1 MLKLT
6 EIVKDYRAGDNIV
19 RALDGISVEFRKSE
33 FVSVLGASGCGKTT
47 LLNIIG
53 GLDRYTSGQ
62 LNIEGQ
68 NTDTFKSVDWDLYR
82 NQRIGFIFQSYNLIP
97 QISILANV
105 ELALTL
111 SGVPAKERKARA
123 AKALEEVGLGAQLK
137 KKPNQL
143 SGGQMQRVSIARA
156 LINNPDIILADEP
169 TGALDSTTSVNV
181 MELLKEIAKD
191 KLVIM
196 VTHNPELAEKYST
209 RIIRMSDGKITGDSM
224 PYDSSAEDE
233 ARVQAEKDSVITVAE
248 GEDAAKTAESEPQKD
263 AFEEGTRKA
272 VRELRKQKKARLKKT
287 SMSFSTA
294 VALSFQNIK
303 SKMGRNMMT
312 VGAGSIGIICV
323 CLVLGLSTGLTAYIN
338 SMGEE
343 MLAANPV
350 MIGSITAD
358 ITPLLTG
365 ETNFQELFG
374 ENTYPENDVISGETN
389 SIVDQMQTMVKTNTI
404 DEDFIAK
411 IKKDIEP
418 IATAVSYDYGYDA
431 MLLSKVSVEYE
442 GSDLDLGG
450 ITGGLTGEAPQDG
463 NPFSQVGGIGNVSS
477 ALPLQQLAGEEYFD
491 LLAGHLPENANEV
504 VLVVSGSNTVSEA
517 IMAAFDLYGEKVS
530 AAEFVGRQIKIV
542 YNDEK
547 YEKVEGGK
555 FSLRTDYDVLWN
567 TSSSEIE
574 MLTVC
579 GVIRPQKLNDAGTAL
594 ASMSAGLAYGDGFM
608 ERVYQHEHDSEVV
621 IAQQNDRTHDVTV
634 TGEDDT
640 LYTGILTYM
649 IAMAGNVTN
658 IYDPVIFSV
667 LTDFMTGVY
676 PLYDTKIATL
686 GASKLPI
693 SIDVYAMN
701 YGVKEAVLAA
711 ADANKI
717 QYTDMAGMITG
728 MLSNMVD
735 VISVVLICFTSV
747 SLVVSSV
754 MIGIITYIS
763 VVERT
768 KEIGI
773 LRSLGARKTDVA
785 RVFIA
790 ESLMIGLASGILGAL
805 LAYLLSVPINA
816 IVGAVL
822 GDMIAG
828 ASLCIL
834 QPYQALLMVGVS
846 AVLTVIA
853 GSIPSYIA
861 SKRDPVIAEKRIRI
875 SERRKGKGS
884 SRYKRELPFRLS
896 LP

>member
-62 LNIEGQ
+62 LNIDGQ

-111 SGVPAKERKARA
+111 SGVPAKDRKKRA
-123 AKALEEVGLGAQLK
+123 QEALEKVGLGAQIK

-181 MELLKEIAKD
+181 MELLKEIAQD
-191 KLVIM
+191 RLVIM
-196 VTHNPELAEKYST
+196 VTHNPELAEQYST
-209 RIIRMSDGKITGDSM
+209 RIIRMSDGKITGDTM

-233 ARVQAEKDSVITVAE
+233 ALAKSFNAEQA
-248 GEDAAKTAESEPQKD
+248 SEPEGD

-272 VRELRKQKKARLKKT
+272 VKQLRKQKKARLKKT
-287 SMSFSTA
+287 SMNFFTA

-303 SKMGRNMMT
+303 SKIGRNLMT

-323 CLVLGLSTGLTAYIN
+323 CLVLGLSTGLTGYIN

-365 ETNFQELFG
+365 ETNFQEMFG
-374 ENTYPENDVISGETN
+374 KNTYPDDDIISGETN
-389 SIVDQMQTMVKTNTI
+389 SIVQQMQTMVKTNDI
-404 DEDFIAK
+404 DEEFIAK
-411 IKKDIEP
+411 IKSDIEP

-431 MLLSKVSVEYE
+431 LLLSKVSTEYE
-442 GSDLDLGG
+442 GSDLDLGS
-450 ITGGLTGEAPQDG
+450 ITGGMGGNTSQDG
-463 NPFSQVGGIGNVSS
+463 NPFSQVNGIGNVSS
-477 ALPLQQLAGEEYFD
+477 ALPLQQLAGEKYFD
-491 LLAGHLPENANEV
+491 VLAGRLPQSANEV

-517 IMAAFDLYGEKVS
+517 IMAAFDLYEQEIS
-530 AAEFVGRQIKIV
+530 ASEFLGKQVKLV
-542 YNDEK
+542 YNDAK
-547 YEKVEGGK
+547 YVPVEEGK
-555 FSLRTDYDVLWN
+555 YSQRTDYDVLWN

-574 MLTVC
+574 TLTVC

-594 ASMSAGLAYGDGFM
+594 VSMTAGLAYGDGFM
-608 ERVYQHEHDSEVV
+608 DNIYEHEHDSAVV
-621 IAQQNDRTHDVTV
+621 LAQQADRTHDVTV
-634 TGEDDT
+634 TDGDDT
-640 LYTGILTYM
+640 LYTSIITYM
-649 IAMAGNVTN
+649 ISMAGNVTN
-658 IYDPVIFSV
+658 IYDPIIFSV

-693 SIDVYAMN
+693 NIDVYALN
-701 YGVKEAVLAA
+701 YGVKDAVITA
-711 ADANKI
+711 ADAAGIK
-717 QYTDMAGMITG
+717 YTDMAGMITG

-805 LAYLLSVPINA
+805 LAYLIAIPINA

-822 GDMIAG
+822 GDMLAG
-828 ASLCIL
+828 ATLCIL
-834 QPYQALLMVGVS
+834 QPLHALLMVGVS
-846 AVLTVIA
+846 ALLTVIA

-861 SKRDPVIAEKRIRI
+861 SKRDPVIALR
-875 SERRKGKGS
+875 SE
-884 SRYKRELPFRLS
+884 
-896 LP
+896 

>member
-62 LNIEGQ
+62 LSIDGQ

-111 SGVPAKERKARA
+111 SGVPAKDRKKRA
-123 AKALEEVGLGAQLK
+123 QEALEKVGLGAQIK

-181 MELLKEIAKD
+181 MELLKEIAQD
-191 KLVIM
+191 RLVIM
-196 VTHNPELAEKYST
+196 VTHNPELAEQYST
-209 RIIRMSDGKITGDSM
+209 RIIRMSDGKITGDTM
-224 PYDSSAEDE
+224 PYDSSAEEEALSKSVNDE
-233 ARVQAEKDSVITVAE
+233 QSF
-248 GEDAAKTAESEPQKD
+248 EPQGD

-272 VRELRKQKKARLKKT
+272 VKQLRKQKKARLKKT
-287 SMSFSTA
+287 SMSFFTA
-294 VALSFQNIK
+294 IALSFQNIK
-303 SKMGRNMMT
+303 SKIGRNLMT

-323 CLVLGLSTGLTAYIN
+323 CLVLGLSTGLTGYIN

-374 ENTYPENDVISGETN
+374 ENTYPDDDIISGETN
-389 SIVDQMQTMVKTNTI
+389 SIVQQMQTMVKTNDI
-404 DEDFIAK
+404 DEEFIAK
-411 IKKDIEP
+411 IKSDIEP

-431 MLLSKVSVEYE
+431 LLLSKVSTEYE
-442 GSDLDLGG
+442 GSDLDLGS
-450 ITGGLTGEAPQDG
+450 ITGGTGGSAAQDG
-463 NPFSQVGGIGNVSS
+463 NPFSQVNGIGNVSS
-477 ALPLQQLAGEEYFD
+477 ALTLQQLAGEEYFD
-491 LLAGHLPENANEV
+491 ILAGRLPQSANEV

-517 IMAAFDLYGEKVS
+517 IMAAFDLYEQEIS
-530 AAEFVGRQIKIV
+530 ASEFLGKQVKLV
-542 YNDEK
+542 FNDAK
-547 YEKVEGGK
+547 YVPVEEGK
-555 FSLRTDYDVLWN
+555 YSQRTDYDVLWN

-574 MLTVC
+574 TLTVC

-594 ASMSAGLAYGDGFM
+594 ASMTAGLAYGDGFM
-608 ERVYQHEHDSEVV
+608 DNIYEHEHDSAVV
-621 IAQQNDRTHDVTV
+621 LAQQADRTHDVTV
-634 TGEDDT
+634 TDGDDT
-640 LYTGILTYM
+640 LYTSILTYM
-649 IAMAGNVTN
+649 ISMAGNVTN

-693 SIDVYAMN
+693 NIDVYALN
-701 YGVKEAVLAA
+701 YGVKDAVITA
-711 ADANKI
+711 ADAAGIK
-717 QYTDMAGMITG
+717 YTDMAGMITG

-805 LAYLLSVPINA
+805 LAYLIAIPINA

-822 GDMIAG
+822 GDMLAG
-828 ASLCIL
+828 ATLCIL
-834 QPYQALLMVGVS
+834 QPLHALLMVGVS
-846 AVLTVIA
+846 ALLTVIA

-861 SKRDPVIAEKRIRI
+861 SKRDPVIALR
-875 SERRKGKGS
+875 SE
-884 SRYKRELPFRLS
+884 
-896 LP
+896 

>member
-62 LNIEGQ
+62 LSIDGQ

-111 SGVPAKERKARA
+111 SGVPAKDRKKRA
-123 AKALEEVGLGAQLK
+123 QEALEKVGLGAQIK

-181 MELLKEIAKD
+181 MELLKEIAQD
-191 KLVIM
+191 RLVIM
-196 VTHNPELAEKYST
+196 VTHNPELAEQYST
-209 RIIRMSDGKITGDSM
+209 RIIRMSDGKITGDTM

-233 ARVQAEKDSVITVAE
+233 ALAKSVNAEQA
-248 GEDAAKTAESEPQKD
+248 SEPEGD

-272 VRELRKQKKARLKKT
+272 VKQLRKQKKARLKKT
-287 SMSFSTA
+287 SMNFFTA

-303 SKMGRNMMT
+303 SKIGRNLMT

-323 CLVLGLSTGLTAYIN
+323 CLVLGLSTGLTGYIN

-374 ENTYPENDVISGETN
+374 KNTYPDDDIISGETN
-389 SIVDQMQTMVKTNTI
+389 SIVQQMQTMVKTNDI
-404 DEDFIAK
+404 DEEFIAK
-411 IKKDIEP
+411 IKSDIEP

-431 MLLSKVSVEYE
+431 LLLSKVSTEYE
-442 GSDLDLGG
+442 GSDLDLGS
-450 ITGGLTGEAPQDG
+450 ITGGMGGNTSQDG
-463 NPFSQVGGIGNVSS
+463 NPFSQVNGIGNVSS
-477 ALPLQQLAGEEYFD
+477 ALPLQQLAGEKYFD
-491 LLAGHLPENANEV
+491 ILAGRLPQNANEV

-517 IMAAFDLYGEKVS
+517 IMAAFDLYEQEIS
-530 AAEFVGRQIKIV
+530 ASEFLGKQVKLV
-542 YNDEK
+542 FNDAK
-547 YEKVEGGK
+547 YVPVEEGK
-555 FSLRTDYDVLWN
+555 YSQRTDYDVLWN

-574 MLTVC
+574 TLTVC

-594 ASMSAGLAYGDGFM
+594 ASMTAGLAYGDGFM
-608 ERVYQHEHDSEVV
+608 DNIYEHEHDSAVV
-621 IAQQNDRTHDVTV
+621 LAQQADRTHDVTV
-634 TGEDDT
+634 TDGDDT
-640 LYTGILTYM
+640 LYTGIITYM
-649 IAMAGNVTN
+649 ISMAGNVTN
-658 IYDPVIFSV
+658 IYDPIIFSV

-693 SIDVYAMN
+693 NIDVYALN
-701 YGVKEAVLAA
+701 YGVKDAVITA
-711 ADANKI
+711 ADAAGIK
-717 QYTDMAGMITG
+717 YTDMAGMITG

-805 LAYLLSVPINA
+805 LAYLIAIPINA

-822 GDMIAG
+822 GDMLAG
-828 ASLCIL
+828 ATLCIL
-834 QPYQALLMVGVS
+834 QPLHALLMVGVS
-846 AVLTVIA
+846 ALLTVIA

-861 SKRDPVIAEKRIRI
+861 SKRDPVIALR
-875 SERRKGKGS
+875 SE
-884 SRYKRELPFRLS
+884 
-896 LP
+896 

>member
-248 GEDAAKTAESEPQKD
+248 GEDAAKAAESEPQKD

-555 FSLRTDYDVLWN
+555 FSLRTDYDVLWWN

-574 MLTVC
+574 TLTVC

-861 SKRDPVIAEKRIRI
+861 SKRDPVIALR
-875 SERRKGKGS
+875 SE
-884 SRYKRELPFRLS
+884 
-896 LP
+896 

>member
-233 ARVQAEKDSVITVAE
+233 ARVQAEKDFVITVAE
-248 GEDAAKTAESEPQKD
+248 GEDAAKAAESEPQKD

-431 MLLSKVSVEYE
+431 MLLSEVSEEYE

-555 FSLRTDYDVLWN
+555 FSLRTDYYDLWN

-574 MLTVC
+574 TLTVC

-711 ADANKI
+711 ADADKI

-861 SKRDPVIAEKRIRI
+861 SKRDPVIALR
-875 SERRKGKGS
+875 SE
-884 SRYKRELPFRLS
+884 
-896 LP
+896 

>member
-1 MLKLT
+1 M
-6 EIVKDYRAGDNIV
+6 
-19 RALDGISVEFRKSE
+19 
-33 FVSVLGASGCGKTT
+33 
-47 LLNIIG
+47 
-53 GLDRYTSGQ
+53 
-62 LNIEGQ
+62 
-68 NTDTFKSVDWDLYR
+68 
-82 NQRIGFIFQSYNLIP
+82 
-97 QISILANV
+97 
-105 ELALTL
+105 
-111 SGVPAKERKARA
+111 
-123 AKALEEVGLGAQLK
+123 
-137 KKPNQL
+137 
-143 SGGQMQRVSIARA
+143 
-156 LINNPDIILADEP
+156 
-169 TGALDSTTSVNV
+169 
-181 MELLKEIAKD
+181 
-191 KLVIM
+191 
-196 VTHNPELAEKYST
+196 
-209 RIIRMSDGKITGDSM
+209 
-224 PYDSSAEDE
+224 
-233 ARVQAEKDSVITVAE
+233 
-248 GEDAAKTAESEPQKD
+248 
-263 AFEEGTRKA
+263 
-272 VRELRKQKKARLKKT
+272 
-287 SMSFSTA
+287 
-294 VALSFQNIK
+294 
-303 SKMGRNMMT
+303 
-312 VGAGSIGIICV
+312 
-323 CLVLGLSTGLTAYIN
+323 
-338 SMGEE
+338 
-343 MLAANPV
+343 
-350 MIGSITAD
+350 
-358 ITPLLTG
+358 
-365 ETNFQELFG
+365 
-374 ENTYPENDVISGETN
+374 
-389 SIVDQMQTMVKTNTI
+389 
-404 DEDFIAK
+404 
-411 IKKDIEP
+411 
-418 IATAVSYDYGYDA
+418 
-431 MLLSKVSVEYE
+431 
-442 GSDLDLGG
+442 
-450 ITGGLTGEAPQDG
+450 
-463 NPFSQVGGIGNVSS
+463 
-477 ALPLQQLAGEEYFD
+477 
-491 LLAGHLPENANEV
+491 
-504 VLVVSGSNTVSEA
+504 
-517 IMAAFDLYGEKVS
+517 
-530 AAEFVGRQIKIV
+530 
-542 YNDEK
+542 
-547 YEKVEGGK
+547 
-555 FSLRTDYDVLWN
+555 
-567 TSSSEIE
+567 
-574 MLTVC
+574 
-579 GVIRPQKLNDAGTAL
+579 
-594 ASMSAGLAYGDGFM
+594 
-608 ERVYQHEHDSEVV
+608 V

-861 SKRDPVIAEKRIRI
+861 SKRDPVIALR
-875 SERRKGKGS
+875 SE
-884 SRYKRELPFRLS
+884 
-896 LP
+896 

>member
-62 LNIEGQ
+62 LSIDGQ

-111 SGVPAKERKARA
+111 SGVPAKDRKKRA
-123 AKALEEVGLGAQLK
+123 QEALEKVGLGAQIK

-181 MELLKEIAKD
+181 MELLKEIAQD
-191 KLVIM
+191 RLVIM
-196 VTHNPELAEKYST
+196 VTHNPELAEQYST
-209 RIIRMSDGKITGDSM
+209 RIIRMSDGKITGDTM

-233 ARVQAEKDSVITVAE
+233 ALAKSFNAEQA
-248 GEDAAKTAESEPQKD
+248 SEPEGD

-272 VRELRKQKKARLKKT
+272 VKQLRKQKKARLKKT
-287 SMSFSTA
+287 SMNFFTA

-303 SKMGRNMMT
+303 SKIGRNLMT

-323 CLVLGLSTGLTAYIN
+323 CLVLGLSTGLTGYIN

-374 ENTYPENDVISGETN
+374 ENTYPDDDIISGETN
-389 SIVDQMQTMVKTNTI
+389 SIVQQMQTMVKTNDI
-404 DEDFIAK
+404 DEEFIAK
-411 IKKDIEP
+411 IKSDIEP

-431 MLLSKVSVEYE
+431 LLLSKVSTEYE
-442 GSDLDLGG
+442 GSDLDLGS
-450 ITGGLTGEAPQDG
+450 ITGGMGGNTSQDG
-463 NPFSQVGGIGNVSS
+463 NPFSQVNGIGNVSS
-477 ALPLQQLAGEEYFD
+477 ALPLQQLAGEKYFD
-491 LLAGHLPENANEV
+491 ILAGRLPQNANEV

-517 IMAAFDLYGEKVS
+517 IMAAFDLYEQEIS
-530 AAEFVGRQIKIV
+530 ASEFLGKQVKLV
-542 YNDEK
+542 FNDAK
-547 YEKVEGGK
+547 YVPVEEGK
-555 FSLRTDYDVLWN
+555 YSQRTDYDVLWN

-574 MLTVC
+574 TLTVC

-594 ASMSAGLAYGDGFM
+594 ASMTAGLAYGDGFM
-608 ERVYQHEHDSEVV
+608 DNIYEHEHDSAVV
-621 IAQQNDRTHDVTV
+621 LAQQADRTHDVTV
-634 TGEDDT
+634 TDGDDT
-640 LYTGILTYM
+640 LYTSIITYM
-649 IAMAGNVTN
+649 ISMAGNVTN
-658 IYDPVIFSV
+658 IYDPIIFSV

-693 SIDVYAMN
+693 AIDVYALN
-701 YGVKEAVLAA
+701 YGVKDAVITA
-711 ADANKI
+711 ADAAGIK
-717 QYTDMAGMITG
+717 YTDMAGMITG

-805 LAYLLSVPINA
+805 LAYLIAIPINA

-822 GDMIAG
+822 GDMLAG
-828 ASLCIL
+828 ATLCIL
-834 QPYQALLMVGVS
+834 QPLHALLMVGVS
-846 AVLTVIA
+846 ALLTVIA

-861 SKRDPVIAEKRIRI
+861 SKRDPVIALR
-875 SERRKGKGS
+875 SE
-884 SRYKRELPFRLS
+884 
-896 LP
+896 

>member
-62 LNIEGQ
+62 LNIDGQ
-68 NTDTFKSVDWDLYR
+68 DTDTFKSVDWDLYR

-111 SGVPAKERKARA
+111 SGVPAKERKKRA
-123 AKALEEVGLGAQLK
+123 QEALEKVGLGAQVK

-156 LINNPDIILADEP
+156 LINSPDIILADEP

-181 MELLKEIAKD
+181 MELLKEIAQD
-191 KLVIM
+191 RLVIM

-209 RIIRMSDGKITGDSM
+209 RIIRMSDGKITGDTM
-224 PYDSSAEDE
+224 PYDSGAEEE
-233 ARVQAEKDSVITVAE
+233 ARVQAEKESGVSAFKEPE
-248 GEDAAKTAESEPQKD
+248 GD

-272 VRELRKQKKARLKKT
+272 VRQLRKQKKARLKKT
-287 SMSFSTA
+287 SMSFFTA
-294 VALSFQNIK
+294 IALSFQNIR
-303 SKMGRNMMT
+303 SKIGRNLMT

-323 CLVLGLSTGLTAYIN
+323 CLVLGLSTGLTGYIN

-350 MIGSITAD
+350 MIGSISAD

-365 ETNFQELFG
+365 ETTFQDILG
-374 ENTYPENDVISGETN
+374 ENTYPDNDEISGATS
-389 SIVDQMQTMVKTNTI
+389 SIVDQLMNMVATNTI
-404 DEDFIAK
+404 DEEFVTTVENE
-411 IKKDIEP
+411 IEP
-418 IATAVSYDYGYDA
+418 LASAVVYDYGYDA
-431 MLLSKVSVEYE
+431 LLLSQVSTDYE
-442 GSDLDLGG
+442 GIDSGGLGG
-450 ITGGLTGEAPQDG
+450 IMGGGSSSEDSG
-463 NPFSQVGGIGNVSS
+463 NPFGQVNGIGNVST
-477 ALPLQQLAGEEYFD
+477 ALGLQPLAGEDYFD
-491 LLAGHLPENANEV
+491 ILAGHLPTSPTEV

-517 IMAAFDLYGEKVS
+517 IMAALGEYKNTLS
-530 AAEFVGRQIKIV
+530 ASEFLGKQIKMV

-547 YEKVEGGK
+547 YVPAENGK
-555 FSLRTDYDVLWN
+555 FTLRTDYDTLWN
-567 TSSSEIE
+567 DTSSNEIE
-574 MLTVC
+574 TLTIC
-579 GVIRPQKLNDAGTAL
+579 GVIRPQKLNDTGTAL
-594 ASMSAGLAYGDGFM
+594 SSMTSGIAYGDGFM
-608 ERVYQHEHDSEVV
+608 EMVYSHENDSQVV
-621 IAQQNDRTHDVTV
+621 QAQKANPEHDVTI
-634 TGEDDT
+634 TDGDDA
-640 LYTGILTYM
+640 LYSNIWSYIISM
-649 IAMAGNVTN
+649 SGNVNN
-658 IYDPVIFSV
+658 IYDPIIMDV

-676 PLYDTKIATL
+676 PLYESKISTL
-686 GASKLPI
+686 GASTVPI
-693 SIDVYAMN
+693 AINVYTLN
-701 YGVKEAVLAA
+701 YGVKDAVLAA
-711 ADANKI
+711 ADANGI
-717 QYTDMAGMITG
+717 NYTDTAGMITG
-728 MLSNMVD
+728 MLSNIVN

-747 SLVVSSV
+747 SLIVSSV

-790 ESLMIGLASGILGAL
+790 ESLMIGLAAGILGAL
-805 LAYLLSVPINA
+805 LAYLISIPLNLGVTA
-816 IVGAVL
+816 LL
-822 GDMIAG
+822 GDMLAG

-834 QPYQALLMVGVS
+834 QPQHALLMVGVS
-846 AVLTVIA
+846 ALLTVIA

-861 SKRDPVIAEKRIRI
+861 SKRDPVIALR
-875 SERRKGKGS
+875 SE
-884 SRYKRELPFRLS
+884 
-896 LP
+896 

>member
-233 ARVQAEKDSVITVAE
+233 ARVQAEKDFVITVAE
-248 GEDAAKTAESEPQKD
+248 GEDAAKAAESEPQKD

-555 FSLRTDYDVLWN
+555 FSLRTDYDVLWK

-574 MLTVC
+574 TLTVC

-861 SKRDPVIAEKRIRI
+861 SKRDPVIALR
-875 SERRKGKGS
+875 SE
-884 SRYKRELPFRLS
+884 
-896 LP
+896 

>member
-62 LNIEGQ
+62 LNIDGQ

-111 SGVPAKERKARA
+111 SGVPAKDRKKRA
-123 AKALEEVGLGAQLK
+123 QEALEKVGLGAQIK

-181 MELLKEIAKD
+181 MELLKEIAQD
-191 KLVIM
+191 RLVIM
-196 VTHNPELAEKYST
+196 VTHNPELAEQYST
-209 RIIRMSDGKITGDSM
+209 RIIRMSDGKITGDTM

-233 ARVQAEKDSVITVAE
+233 ALAKSFNAEQA
-248 GEDAAKTAESEPQKD
+248 SEPEGD

-272 VRELRKQKKARLKKT
+272 VKQLRKQKKARLKKT
-287 SMSFSTA
+287 SMNFFTA

-303 SKMGRNMMT
+303 SKIGRNLMT

-323 CLVLGLSTGLTAYIN
+323 CLVLGLSTGLTGYIN

-374 ENTYPENDVISGETN
+374 ENTYPDDDIISGETN
-389 SIVDQMQTMVKTNTI
+389 SIVQQMQTMVKTNDI
-404 DEDFIAK
+404 DEEFIAR
-411 IKKDIEP
+411 IKSDIEP

-431 MLLSKVSVEYE
+431 LLLSKVSTEYE
-442 GSDLDLGG
+442 GSDLDLGS
-450 ITGGLTGEAPQDG
+450 ITGGMGGNTSQDG
-463 NPFSQVGGIGNVSS
+463 NPFSQVNGIGNVSS
-477 ALPLQQLAGEEYFD
+477 ALPLQQLAGEKYFD
-491 LLAGHLPENANEV
+491 LLAGRLPQNANEV

-517 IMAAFDLYGEKVS
+517 IMAAFDLYEQEIS
-530 AAEFVGRQIKIV
+530 ASEFVGKQVKLV
-542 YNDEK
+542 YNDAK
-547 YEKVEGGK
+547 YVPVEEGK
-555 FSLRTDYDVLWN
+555 YSQRTDYDVLWN

-574 MLTVC
+574 TLTVC

-594 ASMSAGLAYGDGFM
+594 VSMTAGLAYGDGFM
-608 ERVYQHEHDSEVV
+608 DNIYEHEHDSAVV
-621 IAQQNDRTHDVTV
+621 LAQQADRTHDVTV
-634 TGEDDT
+634 TDGDDT
-640 LYTGILTYM
+640 LYTSIITYM
-649 IAMAGNVTN
+649 ISMAGNVTN
-658 IYDPVIFSV
+658 IYDPIIFSV

-693 SIDVYAMN
+693 NIDVYALN
-701 YGVKEAVLAA
+701 YGVKDAVITA
-711 ADANKI
+711 ADAAGIK
-717 QYTDMAGMITG
+717 YTDMAGMITG

-805 LAYLLSVPINA
+805 LAYLIAIPINA

-822 GDMIAG
+822 GDMLAG
-828 ASLCIL
+828 ATLCIL
-834 QPYQALLMVGVS
+834 QPLHALLMVGVS
-846 AVLTVIA
+846 ALLTVIA

-861 SKRDPVIAEKRIRI
+861 SKRDPVIALR
-875 SERRKGKGS
+875 SE
-884 SRYKRELPFRLS
+884 
-896 LP
+896 

>member
-62 LNIEGQ
+62 LSIDGQ

-111 SGVPAKERKARA
+111 SGVPAKDRKKRA
-123 AKALEEVGLGAQLK
+123 QEALEKVGLGAQIK

-191 KLVIM
+191 RLVIM
-196 VTHNPELAEKYST
+196 VTHNPELAEQYST
-209 RIIRMSDGKITGDSM
+209 RIIRMSDGKITGDTM

-233 ARVQAEKDSVITVAE
+233 ALAKSFNAEQA
-248 GEDAAKTAESEPQKD
+248 SEPEGD

-272 VRELRKQKKARLKKT
+272 VKQLRKQKKARLKKT
-287 SMSFSTA
+287 SMNFFTA

-303 SKMGRNMMT
+303 SKIGRNLMT

-323 CLVLGLSTGLTAYIN
+323 CLVLGLSTGLTGYIN

-374 ENTYPENDVISGETN
+374 KNTYPDDDIISGETN
-389 SIVDQMQTMVKTNTI
+389 SIVQQMQTMVKTNDI
-404 DEDFIAK
+404 DEEFIAK
-411 IKKDIEP
+411 IKSDIEP

-431 MLLSKVSVEYE
+431 LLLSKVSTEYE
-442 GSDLDLGG
+442 GSDLDLGS
-450 ITGGLTGEAPQDG
+450 ITGGMGGNTSQDG
-463 NPFSQVGGIGNVSS
+463 NPFSQVNGIGNVSS
-477 ALPLQQLAGEEYFD
+477 ALPLQQLAGEKYFD
-491 LLAGHLPENANEV
+491 LLAGRLPQSANEV

-517 IMAAFDLYGEKVS
+517 IMAAFDLYEQEIS
-530 AAEFVGRQIKIV
+530 ASEFVGKQVKLV
-542 YNDEK
+542 YNDAK
-547 YEKVEGGK
+547 YVPVEEGK
-555 FSLRTDYDVLWN
+555 YSQRTDYDVLWN

-574 MLTVC
+574 TLTVC

-594 ASMSAGLAYGDGFM
+594 ASMTAGLAYGDGFM
-608 ERVYQHEHDSEVV
+608 DNIYEHEHDSAVV
-621 IAQQNDRTHDVTV
+621 QAQQADRTHDVTV
-634 TGEDDT
+634 TDGDDT
-640 LYTGILTYM
+640 LYTSIITYM
-649 IAMAGNVTN
+649 ISMAGNVTN

-686 GASKLPI
+686 GASKLPKNK
-693 SIDVYAMN
+693 DVYALN
-701 YGVKEAVLAA
+701 YGVKDAVITA
-711 ADANKI
+711 ADAAGIK
-717 QYTDMAGMITG
+717 YTDMAGMITG

-805 LAYLLSVPINA
+805 LAYLIAIPINA

-822 GDMIAG
+822 GDMLAG
-828 ASLCIL
+828 ATLCIL
-834 QPYQALLMVGVS
+834 QPLHALLMVGVS
-846 AVLTVIA
+846 ALLTVIA

-861 SKRDPVIAEKRIRI
+861 SKRDPVIALR
-875 SERRKGKGS
+875 SE
-884 SRYKRELPFRLS
+884 
-896 LP
+896 

>member
-62 LNIEGQ
+62 LNIDGQ

-111 SGVPAKERKARA
+111 SGVPAKDRKKRA
-123 AKALEEVGLGAQLK
+123 QEALEKVGLGAQIK

-181 MELLKEIAKD
+181 MELLKEIAQD
-191 KLVIM
+191 RLVIM
-196 VTHNPELAEKYST
+196 VTHNPELAEQYST
-209 RIIRMSDGKITGDSM
+209 RIIRMSDGKITGDTM

-233 ARVQAEKDSVITVAE
+233 ALAKSFNAEQS
-248 GEDAAKTAESEPQKD
+248 SEPEGD

-272 VRELRKQKKARLKKT
+272 VKQLRKQKKARLKKT
-287 SMSFSTA
+287 SMNFFTA

-303 SKMGRNMMT
+303 SKIGRNLMT

-323 CLVLGLSTGLTAYIN
+323 CLVLGLSTGLTGYIN

-374 ENTYPENDVISGETN
+374 ENTYPDDDIISGETN
-389 SIVDQMQTMVKTNTI
+389 SIVQQMQTMVKTNDI
-404 DEDFIAK
+404 DEEFIAK
-411 IKKDIEP
+411 IKSDIEP

-431 MLLSKVSVEYE
+431 LLLSKVSTEYE
-442 GSDLDLGG
+442 GSDLDLGS
-450 ITGGLTGEAPQDG
+450 ITGGMGGNTSQDG
-463 NPFSQVGGIGNVSS
+463 NPFSQVNGIGNVSS
-477 ALPLQQLAGEEYFD
+477 ALPLQQLAGEKYFD
-491 LLAGHLPENANEV
+491 ILAGRLPQNANEV

-517 IMAAFDLYGEKVS
+517 IMAAFDLYEQEIS
-530 AAEFVGRQIKIV
+530 ASEFLGKQVKLV
-542 YNDEK
+542 FNDAK
-547 YEKVEGGK
+547 YVPVEEGK
-555 FSLRTDYDVLWN
+555 YSQRTDYDVLWN

-574 MLTVC
+574 TLTVC

-594 ASMSAGLAYGDGFM
+594 ASMTAGLAYGDGFM
-608 ERVYQHEHDSEVV
+608 DNIYEHEHDSAVV
-621 IAQQNDRTHDVTV
+621 LAQQADRTHDVTV
-634 TGEDDT
+634 TDGDDT
-640 LYTGILTYM
+640 LYTSILTYM
-649 IAMAGNVTN
+649 ISMAGNVTN

-693 SIDVYAMN
+693 AIDVYALN
-701 YGVKEAVLAA
+701 YGVKDAVITA
-711 ADANKI
+711 ADAAGIK
-717 QYTDMAGMITG
+717 YTDMAGMITG

-805 LAYLLSVPINA
+805 LAYLIAIPINA

-822 GDMIAG
+822 GDMLAG
-828 ASLCIL
+828 ATLCIL
-834 QPYQALLMVGVS
+834 QPQHALLMVGVS
-846 AVLTVIA
+846 ALLTVIA

-861 SKRDPVIAEKRIRI
+861 SKRDPVIALR
-875 SERRKGKGS
+875 SE
-884 SRYKRELPFRLS
+884 
-896 LP
+896 

>member
-62 LNIEGQ
+62 LNIDGQ

-111 SGVPAKERKARA
+111 SGVPAKDRKKRA
-123 AKALEEVGLGAQLK
+123 QEALEKVGLGAQIK

-181 MELLKEIAKD
+181 MELLKEIAQD
-191 KLVIM
+191 RLVIM
-196 VTHNPELAEKYST
+196 VTHNPELAEQYST
-209 RIIRMSDGKITGDSM
+209 RIIRMSDGKITGDTM

-233 ARVQAEKDSVITVAE
+233 ALAKSFNAEQA
-248 GEDAAKTAESEPQKD
+248 SEPEGD

-272 VRELRKQKKARLKKT
+272 VKQLRKQKKARLKKT
-287 SMSFSTA
+287 SMNFFTA

-303 SKMGRNMMT
+303 SKIGRNLMT

-323 CLVLGLSTGLTAYIN
+323 CLVLGLSTGLTGYIN

-374 ENTYPENDVISGETN
+374 ENTYPDDDIISGETN
-389 SIVDQMQTMVKTNTI
+389 SIVQQMQTMVKTNDI
-404 DEDFIAK
+404 DEEFIAK
-411 IKKDIEP
+411 IKSDIEP

-431 MLLSKVSVEYE
+431 LLLSKVSTEYE
-442 GSDLDLGG
+442 GSDLDLGS
-450 ITGGLTGEAPQDG
+450 ITGGMGGNTSQDG
-463 NPFSQVGGIGNVSS
+463 NPFSQVNGIGNVSS
-477 ALPLQQLAGEEYFD
+477 ALPLQQLAGEKYFD
-491 LLAGHLPENANEV
+491 ILAGRLPQNANEV

-517 IMAAFDLYGEKVS
+517 IMAAFDLYEQEIS
-530 AAEFVGRQIKIV
+530 ASEFLGKQVKLV
-542 YNDEK
+542 FNDAK
-547 YEKVEGGK
+547 YVPVEEGK
-555 FSLRTDYDVLWN
+555 YSQRTDYDVLWN

-574 MLTVC
+574 TLTVC

-594 ASMSAGLAYGDGFM
+594 ASMTAGLAYGDGFM
-608 ERVYQHEHDSEVV
+608 DNIYEHEHDSAVV
-621 IAQQNDRTHDVTV
+621 LAQQADRTHDVTV
-634 TGEDDT
+634 TDGDDT
-640 LYTGILTYM
+640 LYTSILTYM
-649 IAMAGNVTN
+649 ISMAGNVTN
-658 IYDPVIFSV
+658 IYDPIIFSV

-693 SIDVYAMN
+693 AIDVYALN
-701 YGVKEAVLAA
+701 YGVKDAVITA
-711 ADANKI
+711 ADAAGIK
-717 QYTDMAGMITG
+717 YTDMAGMITG

-805 LAYLLSVPINA
+805 LAYLIAIPINA

-822 GDMIAG
+822 GDMLAG
-828 ASLCIL
+828 ATLCIL
-834 QPYQALLMVGVS
+834 QPLHALLMVGVS
-846 AVLTVIA
+846 ALLTVIA

-861 SKRDPVIAEKRIRI
+861 SKRDPVIALR
-875 SERRKGKGS
+875 SE
-884 SRYKRELPFRLS
+884 
-896 LP
+896 

>member
-62 LNIEGQ
+62 LNIDGQ
-68 NTDTFKSVDWDLYR
+68 DTDTFKSVDWDLYR

-111 SGVPAKERKARA
+111 SGVPAKERKKRA
-123 AKALEEVGLGAQLK
+123 QEALEKVGLGAQVK

-156 LINNPDIILADEP
+156 LINSPDIILADEP

-181 MELLKEIAKD
+181 MELLKEIAQD
-191 KLVIM
+191 RLVIM

-209 RIIRMSDGKITGDSM
+209 RIIRMSDGKITGDTM
-224 PYDSSAEDE
+224 PYDSGAEEE
-233 ARVQAEKDSVITVAE
+233 ARVQAEKEAGVSAFKEPE
-248 GEDAAKTAESEPQKD
+248 GD

-272 VRELRKQKKARLKKT
+272 VRQLRKQKKARLKKT
-287 SMSFSTA
+287 SMSFFTA
-294 VALSFQNIK
+294 VALSFQNIR
-303 SKMGRNMMT
+303 SKIGRNLMT

-323 CLVLGLSTGLTAYIN
+323 CLVLGLSTGLTGYIN

-350 MIGSITAD
+350 MIGSISAD

-365 ETNFQELFG
+365 ETTFQDILG
-374 ENTYPENDVISGETN
+374 ENTYPDNDEISGATS
-389 SIVDQMQTMVKTNTI
+389 SIVDQLMNMVATNTI
-404 DEDFIAK
+404 DEEFVTTVENE
-411 IKKDIEP
+411 IEP
-418 IATAVSYDYGYDA
+418 IASAVVYDYGYDA
-431 MLLSKVSVEYE
+431 LLLSQVSTDYE
-442 GSDLDLGG
+442 GIDSGGLGG
-450 ITGGLTGEAPQDG
+450 IIGGESSSEDSG
-463 NPFSQVGGIGNVSS
+463 NPFGQVNGIGNVST
-477 ALPLQQLAGEEYFD
+477 ALGLQPLAGEDYFD
-491 LLAGHLPENANEV
+491 ILAGHLPTSPTEV

-517 IMAAFDLYGEKVS
+517 IMAALGEYKNTLS
-530 AAEFVGRQIKIV
+530 ASEFLGKQIKMV

-547 YEKVEGGK
+547 YVPAENGK
-555 FSLRTDYDVLWN
+555 FTLRTDYDTLWN
-567 TSSSEIE
+567 DTSSNEIE
-574 MLTVC
+574 TLTIC
-579 GVIRPQKLNDAGTAL
+579 GVIRPQKLNDTGTAL
-594 ASMSAGLAYGDGFM
+594 SSMTSGIAYGDGFM
-608 ERVYQHEHDSEVV
+608 EMVYSHENDSQVV
-621 IAQQNDRTHDVTV
+621 QAQKANPEHDVTI
-634 TGEDDT
+634 TDGDDA
-640 LYTGILTYM
+640 LYSNIWSYIISM
-649 IAMAGNVTN
+649 SGNVNN
-658 IYDPVIFSV
+658 IYDPIIMDV

-676 PLYDTKIATL
+676 PLYESKISTL
-686 GASKLPI
+686 GASTVPI
-693 SIDVYAMN
+693 AINVYTLN
-701 YGVKEAVLAA
+701 YGVKDAVLAA
-711 ADANKI
+711 ADANGI
-717 QYTDMAGMITG
+717 NYTDTAGMITG
-728 MLSNMVD
+728 MLSNIVN

-747 SLVVSSV
+747 SLIVSSV

-790 ESLMIGLASGILGAL
+790 ESLMIGLAAGILGAL
-805 LAYLLSVPINA
+805 LAYLISIPLNLGVTA
-816 IVGAVL
+816 LL
-822 GDMIAG
+822 GDMLAG

-834 QPYQALLMVGVS
+834 QPQHALLMVGVS
-846 AVLTVIA
+846 ALLTVIA

-861 SKRDPVIAEKRIRI
+861 SKRDPVIALR
-875 SERRKGKGS
+875 SE
-884 SRYKRELPFRLS
+884 
-896 LP
+896 

>member
-62 LNIEGQ
+62 LSIDGQ

-111 SGVPAKERKARA
+111 SGVPAKDRKKRAQEARE
-123 AKALEEVGLGAQLK
+123 KVGLGAQIK

-181 MELLKEIAKD
+181 MELLKEIAQD
-191 KLVIM
+191 RLVIM
-196 VTHNPELAEKYST
+196 VTHNPELAEQYST
-209 RIIRMSDGKITGDSM
+209 RIIRMSDGKITGDTM

-233 ARVQAEKDSVITVAE
+233 ALAKSFNAEQA
-248 GEDAAKTAESEPQKD
+248 SEPEGD

-272 VRELRKQKKARLKKT
+272 VKQLRKQKKARLKKT
-287 SMSFSTA
+287 SMNFFTA

-303 SKMGRNMMT
+303 SKIGRNLMT

-323 CLVLGLSTGLTAYIN
+323 CLVLGLSTGLTGYIN

-374 ENTYPENDVISGETN
+374 ENTYPDDDIISGETN
-389 SIVDQMQTMVKTNTI
+389 SIVQQMQTMVKTNDI
-404 DEDFIAK
+404 DEEFIAK
-411 IKKDIEP
+411 IKSDIEP

-431 MLLSKVSVEYE
+431 LLLSKVSTEYE
-442 GSDLDLGG
+442 GSDLDLGS
-450 ITGGLTGEAPQDG
+450 ITGGTGGSASQDG
-463 NPFSQVGGIGNVSS
+463 NPFSQVNGIGNVSS
-477 ALPLQQLAGEEYFD
+477 ALTLQQLAGEKYFD
-491 LLAGHLPENANEV
+491 VLAGRLPQSANEV

-517 IMAAFDLYGEKVS
+517 IMAAFDLYEQEIS
-530 AAEFVGRQIKIV
+530 ASEFVGKQVKLV
-542 YNDEK
+542 YNDAK
-547 YEKVEGGK
+547 YVPVEEGK
-555 FSLRTDYDVLWN
+555 YSQRTDYDVLWN

-574 MLTVC
+574 TLTVC

-594 ASMSAGLAYGDGFM
+594 ASMTAGLAYGDGFM
-608 ERVYQHEHDSEVV
+608 DNIYEHEHDSAVV
-621 IAQQNDRTHDVTV
+621 LAQQADRTHDVTV
-634 TGEDDT
+634 TDGDDT
-640 LYTGILTYM
+640 LYTSIITYM
-649 IAMAGNVTN
+649 ISMAGNVTN
-658 IYDPVIFSV
+658 IYDPIIFSV

-693 SIDVYAMN
+693 NIDVYALN
-701 YGVKEAVLAA
+701 YGVKDAVITA
-711 ADANKI
+711 ADAAGIK
-717 QYTDMAGMITG
+717 YTDMAGMITG

-735 VISVVLICFTSV
+735 VISVVLVCFTSV

-805 LAYLLSVPINA
+805 LAYLIAIPINA

-822 GDMIAG
+822 GDMLAG
-828 ASLCIL
+828 ATLCIL
-834 QPYQALLMVGVS
+834 QPQHALLMVGVS
-846 AVLTVIA
+846 ALLTVIA

-861 SKRDPVIAEKRIRI
+861 SKRDPVIALR
-875 SERRKGKGS
+875 SE
-884 SRYKRELPFRLS
+884 
-896 LP
+896 

>member
-62 LNIEGQ
+62 LNIDGQ

-111 SGVPAKERKARA
+111 SGVPAKDRKKRA
-123 AKALEEVGLGAQLK
+123 QEALEKVGLGAQIK

-181 MELLKEIAKD
+181 MELLKEIAQD
-191 KLVIM
+191 RLVIM
-196 VTHNPELAEKYST
+196 VTHNPELAEQYST
-209 RIIRMSDGKITGDSM
+209 RIIRMSDGKITGDTM

-233 ARVQAEKDSVITVAE
+233 ALAKSFNAEQS
-248 GEDAAKTAESEPQKD
+248 SEPEGD

-272 VRELRKQKKARLKKT
+272 VKQLRKQKKARLKKT
-287 SMSFSTA
+287 SMNFFTA

-303 SKMGRNMMT
+303 SKIGRNLMT

-323 CLVLGLSTGLTAYIN
+323 CLVLGLSTGLTGYIN

-374 ENTYPENDVISGETN
+374 ENTYPDDDIISGETN
-389 SIVDQMQTMVKTNTI
+389 SIVQQMQTMVKTNDI
-404 DEDFIAK
+404 DEEFIAK
-411 IKKDIEP
+411 IKSDIEP

-431 MLLSKVSVEYE
+431 LLLSKVSTEYE
-442 GSDLDLGG
+442 GSDLDLGS
-450 ITGGLTGEAPQDG
+450 ITGGMGGNTSQDG
-463 NPFSQVGGIGNVSS
+463 NPFSQVNGIGNVSS
-477 ALPLQQLAGEEYFD
+477 ALPLQQLAGEKYFD
-491 LLAGHLPENANEV
+491 ILAGRLPQNANEV

-517 IMAAFDLYGEKVS
+517 IMAAFDLYEQEIS
-530 AAEFVGRQIKIV
+530 ASEFLGKQVKLV
-542 YNDEK
+542 FNDAK
-547 YEKVEGGK
+547 YVPVEEGK
-555 FSLRTDYDVLWN
+555 YSQRTDYDVLWN

-574 MLTVC
+574 TLTVC

-594 ASMSAGLAYGDGFM
+594 ASMTAGLAYGDGFM
-608 ERVYQHEHDSEVV
+608 DNIYEHEHDSAVV
-621 IAQQNDRTHDVTV
+621 LAQQADRTHDVTV
-634 TGEDDT
+634 TDGDDT
-640 LYTGILTYM
+640 LYTSIITYM
-649 IAMAGNVTN
+649 ISMAGNVTN
-658 IYDPVIFSV
+658 IYDPIIFSV

-693 SIDVYAMN
+693 NIDVYALN
-701 YGVKEAVLAA
+701 YGVKDAVITA
-711 ADANKI
+711 ADAAGIK
-717 QYTDMAGMITG
+717 YTDMAGMITG

-805 LAYLLSVPINA
+805 LAYLIAIPINA

-822 GDMIAG
+822 GDMLAG
-828 ASLCIL
+828 ATLCIL
-834 QPYQALLMVGVS
+834 QPLHALLMVGVS
-846 AVLTVIA
+846 ALLTVIA

-861 SKRDPVIAEKRIRI
+861 SKRDPVIALR
-875 SERRKGKGS
+875 SE
-884 SRYKRELPFRLS
+884 
-896 LP
+896 

>member
-62 LNIEGQ
+62 LNIDGQ
-68 NTDTFKSVDWDLYR
+68 DTDTFKSVDWDLYR

-111 SGVPAKERKARA
+111 SGVPAKERKKRA
-123 AKALEEVGLGAQLK
+123 QEALEKVGLGAQVK

-156 LINNPDIILADEP
+156 LINSPDIILADEP

-181 MELLKEIAKD
+181 MELLKEIAQD
-191 KLVIM
+191 RLVIM

-209 RIIRMSDGKITGDSM
+209 RIIRMSDGKITGDTM
-224 PYDSSAEDE
+224 PYDSGAEEE
-233 ARVQAEKDSVITVAE
+233 ARVQAEKESGVSAFKEPE
-248 GEDAAKTAESEPQKD
+248 GD

-272 VRELRKQKKARLKKT
+272 VRQLRKQKKARLKKT
-287 SMSFSTA
+287 SMSFFTA
-294 VALSFQNIK
+294 VALSFQNIR
-303 SKMGRNMMT
+303 SKIGRNLMT

-323 CLVLGLSTGLTAYIN
+323 CLVLGLSTGLTGYIN

-350 MIGSITAD
+350 MIGSISAD

-365 ETNFQELFG
+365 ETTFQDILG
-374 ENTYPENDVISGETN
+374 ENTYPDNDEISGATS
-389 SIVDQMQTMVKTNTI
+389 SIVDQLMNMVATNTI
-404 DEDFIAK
+404 DEEFVTTVENE
-411 IKKDIEP
+411 IEP
-418 IATAVSYDYGYDA
+418 IASAVVYDYGYDA
-431 MLLSKVSVEYE
+431 LLLSQVSTDYE
-442 GSDLDLGG
+442 GIDSGGLGG
-450 ITGGLTGEAPQDG
+450 IMGGGSSSEDSG
-463 NPFSQVGGIGNVSS
+463 NPFGQVNGIGNVST
-477 ALPLQQLAGEEYFD
+477 ALGLQPLAGEDSFD
-491 LLAGHLPENANEV
+491 ILAGHLPTSPTEV

-517 IMAAFDLYGEKVS
+517 IMAALGEYKNTLS
-530 AAEFVGRQIKIV
+530 ASEFLGKQIKMV

-547 YEKVEGGK
+547 YVPAENGK
-555 FSLRTDYDVLWN
+555 FTLRTDYDTLWN
-567 TSSSEIE
+567 DTSSNEIE
-574 MLTVC
+574 TLTIC
-579 GVIRPQKLNDAGTAL
+579 GVIRPQKLNDTGTAL
-594 ASMSAGLAYGDGFM
+594 SSMTSGIAYGDGFM
-608 ERVYQHEHDSEVV
+608 EMVYSHENDSQVV
-621 IAQQNDRTHDVTV
+621 QAQKANPEHDVTI
-634 TGEDDT
+634 TDGDDA
-640 LYTGILTYM
+640 LYSNIWSYIISM
-649 IAMAGNVTN
+649 SGNVNN
-658 IYDPVIFSV
+658 IYDPIIMDV

-676 PLYDTKIATL
+676 PLYESKISTL
-686 GASKLPI
+686 GASTVPI
-693 SIDVYAMN
+693 AINVYTLN
-701 YGVKEAVLAA
+701 YGVKDAVLAA
-711 ADANKI
+711 ADANGI
-717 QYTDMAGMITG
+717 NYTDTAGMITG
-728 MLSNMVD
+728 MLSNIVN

-747 SLVVSSV
+747 SLIVSSV

-790 ESLMIGLASGILGAL
+790 ESLMIGLAAGILGAL
-805 LAYLLSVPINA
+805 LAYLISIPLNLGVTA
-816 IVGAVL
+816 LL
-822 GDMIAG
+822 GDMLAG

-834 QPYQALLMVGVS
+834 QPQHALLMVGVS
-846 AVLTVIA
+846 ALLTVIA

-861 SKRDPVIAEKRIRI
+861 SKRDPVIALR
-875 SERRKGKGS
+875 SE
-884 SRYKRELPFRLS
+884 
-896 LP
+896 

>member
-62 LNIEGQ
+62 LSIDGQ

-111 SGVPAKERKARA
+111 SGVPAKDRKKRA
-123 AKALEEVGLGAQLK
+123 QEALEKVGLGAQIK

-181 MELLKEIAKD
+181 MELLKEIAQD
-191 KLVIM
+191 RLVIM
-196 VTHNPELAEKYST
+196 VTHNPELAEQYST
-209 RIIRMSDGKITGDSM
+209 RIIRMSDGKITGDTM

-233 ARVQAEKDSVITVAE
+233 ALAKSFNAEQA
-248 GEDAAKTAESEPQKD
+248 SEPEGD

-272 VRELRKQKKARLKKT
+272 VKQLRKQKKARLKKT
-287 SMSFSTA
+287 SMNFFTA

-303 SKMGRNMMT
+303 SKIGRNLMT

-323 CLVLGLSTGLTAYIN
+323 CLVLGLSTGLTGYIN

-374 ENTYPENDVISGETN
+374 ENTYPDDDIISGETN
-389 SIVDQMQTMVKTNTI
+389 SIVQQMQTMVKTNDI
-404 DEDFIAK
+404 DEEFIAK
-411 IKKDIEP
+411 IKSDIEP

-431 MLLSKVSVEYE
+431 LLLSKVSTEYE
-442 GSDLDLGG
+442 GSDLDLGS
-450 ITGGLTGEAPQDG
+450 ITGGMGGNTSQDG
-463 NPFSQVGGIGNVSS
+463 NPFSQVNGIGNVSS
-477 ALPLQQLAGEEYFD
+477 ALPLQQLAGEKYFD
-491 LLAGHLPENANEV
+491 ILAGRLPQNANEV

-517 IMAAFDLYGEKVS
+517 IMAAFDLYEQEIS
-530 AAEFVGRQIKIV
+530 ASEFLGKQVKLV
-542 YNDEK
+542 FNDAK
-547 YEKVEGGK
+547 YVPVEEGK
-555 FSLRTDYDVLWN
+555 YSQRTDYDVLWN

-574 MLTVC
+574 TLTVC

-594 ASMSAGLAYGDGFM
+594 ASMTAGLAYGDGFM
-608 ERVYQHEHDSEVV
+608 DNIYEHEHDSAVV
-621 IAQQNDRTHDVTV
+621 LAQQADRTHDVTV
-634 TGEDDT
+634 TDGDDT
-640 LYTGILTYM
+640 LYTSIITYM
-649 IAMAGNVTN
+649 ISMAGNVTN
-658 IYDPVIFSV
+658 IYDPIIFSV

-693 SIDVYAMN
+693 NIDVYALN
-701 YGVKEAVLAA
+701 YGVKDAVITA
-711 ADANKI
+711 ADAAGIK
-717 QYTDMAGMITG
+717 YTDMAGMITG

-805 LAYLLSVPINA
+805 LAYLIAIPINA

-822 GDMIAG
+822 GDMLAG
-828 ASLCIL
+828 ATLCIL
-834 QPYQALLMVGVS
+834 QPLHALLMVGVS
-846 AVLTVIA
+846 ALLTVIA

-861 SKRDPVIAEKRIRI
+861 SKRDPVIALR
-875 SERRKGKGS
+875 SE
-884 SRYKRELPFRLS
+884 
-896 LP
+896 

>member
-62 LNIEGQ
+62 LNIDGQ
-68 NTDTFKSVDWDLYR
+68 DTDTFKSVDWDLYR

-111 SGVPAKERKARA
+111 SGVPAKERKKRA
-123 AKALEEVGLGAQLK
+123 QEALEKVGLGAQVK

-156 LINNPDIILADEP
+156 LINSPDIILADEP

-181 MELLKEIAKD
+181 MELLKEIAQD
-191 KLVIM
+191 RLVIM

-209 RIIRMSDGKITGDSM
+209 RIIRMSDGKITGDTM
-224 PYDSSAEDE
+224 PYDSGAEEE
-233 ARVQAEKDSVITVAE
+233 ARVQAEKEAGVSAFKEPE
-248 GEDAAKTAESEPQKD
+248 GD

-272 VRELRKQKKARLKKT
+272 VRQLRKQKKARLKKT
-287 SMSFSTA
+287 SMSFFTA
-294 VALSFQNIK
+294 VALSFQNIR
-303 SKMGRNMMT
+303 SKIGRNLMT

-323 CLVLGLSTGLTAYIN
+323 CLVLGLSTGLTGYIN

-350 MIGSITAD
+350 MIGSISAD

-365 ETNFQELFG
+365 ETTFQDILG
-374 ENTYPENDVISGETN
+374 ENTYPDNDEISGATS
-389 SIVDQMQTMVKTNTI
+389 SIVDQLMNMVATNTI
-404 DEDFIAK
+404 DEEFVTTVENE
-411 IKKDIEP
+411 IEP
-418 IATAVSYDYGYDA
+418 IASAVVYDYGYDA
-431 MLLSKVSVEYE
+431 LLLSQVSTDYE
-442 GSDLDLGG
+442 GIDSGGLGG
-450 ITGGLTGEAPQDG
+450 IMGGGSSSEDSG
-463 NPFSQVGGIGNVSS
+463 NPFGQVNGIGNVST
-477 ALPLQQLAGEEYFD
+477 ALGLQPLAGEDYFD
-491 LLAGHLPENANEV
+491 ILAGHLPTSPTEV

-517 IMAAFDLYGEKVS
+517 IMAALGEYKNTLS
-530 AAEFVGRQIKIV
+530 ASEFLGKQIKMV

-547 YEKVEGGK
+547 YVPAENGK
-555 FSLRTDYDVLWN
+555 FTLRTDYDTLWN
-567 TSSSEIE
+567 DTSSNEIE
-574 MLTVC
+574 TLTIC
-579 GVIRPQKLNDAGTAL
+579 GVIRPQKLNDTGTAL
-594 ASMSAGLAYGDGFM
+594 SSMTSGIAYGDGFM
-608 ERVYQHEHDSEVV
+608 EMVYSHENDSQVV
-621 IAQQNDRTHDVTV
+621 QAQKANPEHDVTI
-634 TGEDDT
+634 TDGDDA
-640 LYTGILTYM
+640 LYSNIWSYIISM
-649 IAMAGNVTN
+649 SGNVNN
-658 IYDPVIFSV
+658 IYDPIIMDV

-676 PLYDTKIATL
+676 PLYESKISTL
-686 GASKLPI
+686 GASTVPI
-693 SIDVYAMN
+693 AINVYTLN
-701 YGVKEAVLAA
+701 YGVKDAVLAA
-711 ADANKI
+711 ADANGI
-717 QYTDMAGMITG
+717 NYTDTAGMITG
-728 MLSNMVD
+728 MLSNIVN

-747 SLVVSSV
+747 SLIVSSV

-790 ESLMIGLASGILGAL
+790 ESLMIGLAAGILGAL
-805 LAYLLSVPINA
+805 LAYLISIPLNLGVTA
-816 IVGAVL
+816 LL
-822 GDMIAG
+822 GDMLAG

-834 QPYQALLMVGVS
+834 QPQHALLMVGVS
-846 AVLTVIA
+846 ALLTVIA

-861 SKRDPVIAEKRIRI
+861 SKRDPVIALR
-875 SERRKGKGS
+875 SE
-884 SRYKRELPFRLS
+884 
-896 LP
+896 

>member
-62 LNIEGQ
+62 LSIDGQ

-111 SGVPAKERKARA
+111 SGVPAKDRKKRA
-123 AKALEEVGLGAQLK
+123 QEALEKVGLGAQIK

-181 MELLKEIAKD
+181 MELLKEIAQD
-191 KLVIM
+191 RLVIM
-196 VTHNPELAEKYST
+196 VTHNPELAEQYST
-209 RIIRMSDGKITGDSM
+209 RIIRMSDGKITGDTM

-233 ARVQAEKDSVITVAE
+233 ALAKSVNAEQA
-248 GEDAAKTAESEPQKD
+248 SEPEGD

-272 VRELRKQKKARLKKT
+272 VKQLRKQKKARLKKT
-287 SMSFSTA
+287 SMNFFTA
-294 VALSFQNIK
+294 IALSFQNIK
-303 SKMGRNMMT
+303 SKIGRNLMT

-323 CLVLGLSTGLTAYIN
+323 CLVLGLSTGLTGYIN

-374 ENTYPENDVISGETN
+374 ENTYPDDDIISGETN
-389 SIVDQMQTMVKTNTI
+389 SIVQQMQTMVKTNDI
-404 DEDFIAK
+404 DEEFIAK
-411 IKKDIEP
+411 IKSDIEP

-431 MLLSKVSVEYE
+431 LLLSKVSTEYE
-442 GSDLDLGG
+442 GSDLDLGS
-450 ITGGLTGEAPQDG
+450 ITGGMGGNTSQDG
-463 NPFSQVGGIGNVSS
+463 NPFSQVNGIGNVSS
-477 ALPLQQLAGEEYFD
+477 ALPLQQLAGEKYFD
-491 LLAGHLPENANEV
+491 LLAGRLPQNANEV

-517 IMAAFDLYGEKVS
+517 IMAAFDLYEQEIS
-530 AAEFVGRQIKIV
+530 ASEFLGKQVKLV
-542 YNDEK
+542 FNDAK
-547 YEKVEGGK
+547 YVPVEEGK
-555 FSLRTDYDVLWN
+555 YSQRTDYDVLWN

-574 MLTVC
+574 TLTVC

-594 ASMSAGLAYGDGFM
+594 ASMTAGLAYGDGFM
-608 ERVYQHEHDSEVV
+608 DNIYEHEHDSAVV
-621 IAQQNDRTHDVTV
+621 LAQQADRTHDVTV
-634 TGEDDT
+634 TDGDDT
-640 LYTGILTYM
+640 LYTSIITYM
-649 IAMAGNVTN
+649 ISMAGNVTN
-658 IYDPVIFSV
+658 IYDPIIFSV

-693 SIDVYAMN
+693 NIDVYALN
-701 YGVKEAVLAA
+701 YGVKDAVITA
-711 ADANKI
+711 ADAAGIK
-717 QYTDMAGMITG
+717 YTDMAGMITG

-735 VISVVLICFTSV
+735 VISVVLVCFTSV

-805 LAYLLSVPINA
+805 LAYLIAVPINA

-822 GDMIAG
+822 GDMLAG
-828 ASLCIL
+828 ATLCIL
-834 QPYQALLMVGVS
+834 QPLHALLMVGVS
-846 AVLTVIA
+846 ALLTVIA

-861 SKRDPVIAEKRIRI
+861 SKRDPVIALR
-875 SERRKGKGS
+875 SE
-884 SRYKRELPFRLS
+884 
-896 LP
+896 

>member
-62 LNIEGQ
+62 LSIDGQ

-111 SGVPAKERKARA
+111 SGVPAKDRKKRA
-123 AKALEEVGLGAQLK
+123 QEALEKVGLGAQIK

-181 MELLKEIAKD
+181 MELLKEIAQD
-191 KLVIM
+191 RLVIM
-196 VTHNPELAEKYST
+196 VTHNPELAEQYST
-209 RIIRMSDGKITGDSM
+209 RIIRMSDGKITGDTM

-233 ARVQAEKDSVITVAE
+233 ALAKSFNAEQS
-248 GEDAAKTAESEPQKD
+248 SEPEGD

-272 VRELRKQKKARLKKT
+272 VKQLRKQKKARLKKT
-287 SMSFSTA
+287 SMNFFTA

-303 SKMGRNMMT
+303 SKIGRNLMT

-323 CLVLGLSTGLTAYIN
+323 CLVLGLSTGLTGYIN

-374 ENTYPENDVISGETN
+374 KNTYPDDDIISGETN
-389 SIVDQMQTMVKTNTI
+389 SIVQQMQTMVKTNDI
-404 DEDFIAK
+404 DEEFIAK
-411 IKKDIEP
+411 IKSDIEP

-431 MLLSKVSVEYE
+431 LLLSKVSTEYE
-442 GSDLDLGG
+442 GSDLDLGS
-450 ITGGLTGEAPQDG
+450 ITGGMGGNTSQDG
-463 NPFSQVGGIGNVSS
+463 NPFSQVNGIGNVSS
-477 ALPLQQLAGEEYFD
+477 ALPLQQLAGEKYFD
-491 LLAGHLPENANEV
+491 ILAGRLPQNANEV

-517 IMAAFDLYGEKVS
+517 IMAAFDLYEQEIS
-530 AAEFVGRQIKIV
+530 ASEFLGKQVKLV
-542 YNDEK
+542 FNDAK
-547 YEKVEGGK
+547 YVPVEEGK
-555 FSLRTDYDVLWN
+555 YSQRTDYDVLWN

-574 MLTVC
+574 TLTVC

-594 ASMSAGLAYGDGFM
+594 ASMTAGLAYGDGFM
-608 ERVYQHEHDSEVV
+608 DNIYEHEHDSAVV
-621 IAQQNDRTHDVTV
+621 LAQQADRTHDVTV
-634 TGEDDT
+634 TDGDDT
-640 LYTGILTYM
+640 LYTSIITYM
-649 IAMAGNVTN
+649 ISMAGNVTN
-658 IYDPVIFSV
+658 IYDPIIFSV

-693 SIDVYAMN
+693 NIDVYALN
-701 YGVKEAVLAA
+701 YGVKDAVITA
-711 ADANKI
+711 ADAAGIK
-717 QYTDMAGMITG
+717 YTDMAGMITG

-805 LAYLLSVPINA
+805 LAYLIAIPINA

-822 GDMIAG
+822 GDMLAG
-828 ASLCIL
+828 ATLCIL
-834 QPYQALLMVGVS
+834 QPLHALLMVGVS
-846 AVLTVIA
+846 ALLTVIA

-861 SKRDPVIAEKRIRI
+861 SKRDPVIALR
-875 SERRKGKGS
+875 SE
-884 SRYKRELPFRLS
+884 
-896 LP
+896 

>member
-62 LNIEGQ
+62 LSIDGQ

-111 SGVPAKERKARA
+111 SGVPAKDRKKRA
-123 AKALEEVGLGAQLK
+123 QEALEKVGLGAQIK

-181 MELLKEIAKD
+181 MELLKEIAQD
-191 KLVIM
+191 RLVIM
-196 VTHNPELAEKYST
+196 VTHNPELAEQYST
-209 RIIRMSDGKITGDSM
+209 RIIRMSDGKITGDTM

-233 ARVQAEKDSVITVAE
+233 ALAKSFNAEQA
-248 GEDAAKTAESEPQKD
+248 SEPEGD

-272 VRELRKQKKARLKKT
+272 VKQLRKQKKARLKKT
-287 SMSFSTA
+287 SMNFFTA

-303 SKMGRNMMT
+303 SKIGRNLMT

-323 CLVLGLSTGLTAYIN
+323 CLVLGLSTGLTGYIN

-374 ENTYPENDVISGETN
+374 KNTYPDDDIISGETN
-389 SIVDQMQTMVKTNTI
+389 SIVQQMQTMVKTNDI
-404 DEDFIAK
+404 DEEFIAK
-411 IKKDIEP
+411 IKSDIEP

-431 MLLSKVSVEYE
+431 LLLSKVSTEYE
-442 GSDLDLGG
+442 GSDLDLGS
-450 ITGGLTGEAPQDG
+450 ITGGMGGNTSQDG
-463 NPFSQVGGIGNVSS
+463 NPFSQVNGIGNVSS
-477 ALPLQQLAGEEYFD
+477 ALPLQQLAGEKYFD
-491 LLAGHLPENANEV
+491 ILAGRLPQNANEV

-517 IMAAFDLYGEKVS
+517 IMAAFDLYEQEIS
-530 AAEFVGRQIKIV
+530 ASEFLGKQVKLV
-542 YNDEK
+542 FNDAK
-547 YEKVEGGK
+547 YVPVEEGK
-555 FSLRTDYDVLWN
+555 YSQRTDYDVLWN

-574 MLTVC
+574 TLTVC

-594 ASMSAGLAYGDGFM
+594 ASMTAGLAYGDGFM
-608 ERVYQHEHDSEVV
+608 DNIYEHEHDSAVV
-621 IAQQNDRTHDVTV
+621 LAQQADRTHDVTV
-634 TGEDDT
+634 TDGDDT
-640 LYTGILTYM
+640 LYTGIITYM
-649 IAMAGNVTN
+649 ISMAGNVTN
-658 IYDPVIFSV
+658 IYDPIIFSV

-693 SIDVYAMN
+693 NIDVYALN
-701 YGVKEAVLAA
+701 YGVKDAVITA
-711 ADANKI
+711 ADAAGIK
-717 QYTDMAGMITG
+717 YTDMAGMITG

-735 VISVVLICFTSV
+735 VISVVLVCFTSV

-805 LAYLLSVPINA
+805 LAYLIAMPINA

-822 GDMIAG
+822 GDMLAG
-828 ASLCIL
+828 ATLCIL
-834 QPYQALLMVGVS
+834 QPLHALLMVGVS
-846 AVLTVIA
+846 ALLTVIA

-861 SKRDPVIAEKRIRI
+861 SKRDPVIALR
-875 SERRKGKGS
+875 SE
-884 SRYKRELPFRLS
+884 
-896 LP
+896 

>member
-62 LNIEGQ
+62 LNIDGQ
-68 NTDTFKSVDWDLYR
+68 DTDTFKSVDWDLYR

-111 SGVPAKERKARA
+111 SGVPAKERKKRA
-123 AKALEEVGLGAQLK
+123 QEALEKVGLGAQVK

-156 LINNPDIILADEP
+156 LINSPDIILADEP

-181 MELLKEIAKD
+181 MELLKEIAQD
-191 KLVIM
+191 RLVIM

-209 RIIRMSDGKITGDSM
+209 RIIRMSDGKITGDTM
-224 PYDSSAEDE
+224 PYDSGAEEE
-233 ARVQAEKDSVITVAE
+233 ARVQAEKESGVSAFKEPE
-248 GEDAAKTAESEPQKD
+248 GD

-272 VRELRKQKKARLKKT
+272 VRQLRKQKKARLKKT
-287 SMSFSTA
+287 SMSFFTA
-294 VALSFQNIK
+294 VALSFQNIR
-303 SKMGRNMMT
+303 SKIGRNLMT

-323 CLVLGLSTGLTAYIN
+323 CLVLGLSTGLTGYIN

-350 MIGSITAD
+350 MIGSISAD

-365 ETNFQELFG
+365 ETTFQDILG
-374 ENTYPENDVISGETN
+374 ENTYPDNDEISGATS
-389 SIVDQMQTMVKTNTI
+389 SIVDQLMNMVATNTI
-404 DEDFIAK
+404 DEEFVTTVENE
-411 IKKDIEP
+411 IEP
-418 IATAVSYDYGYDA
+418 IASAVVYDYGYDA
-431 MLLSKVSVEYE
+431 LLLSKVSTDYE
-442 GSDLDLGG
+442 GIDSGGLGG
-450 ITGGLTGEAPQDG
+450 IIGGGSSSEDSG
-463 NPFSQVGGIGNVSS
+463 NPFGQVNGIGNVST
-477 ALPLQQLAGEEYFD
+477 ALGLQPLAGEDYFD
-491 LLAGHLPENANEV
+491 ILAGHLPTSPTEV

-517 IMAAFDLYGEKVS
+517 IMAALGEYKNTLS
-530 AAEFVGRQIKIV
+530 ASEFLGKQIKMV

-547 YEKVEGGK
+547 YVPAENGK
-555 FSLRTDYDVLWN
+555 FTLRTDYDTLWN
-567 TSSSEIE
+567 DTSSNEIE
-574 MLTVC
+574 TLTIC
-579 GVIRPQKLNDAGTAL
+579 GVIRPQKLNDTGTAL
-594 ASMSAGLAYGDGFM
+594 SSMTSGIAYGDGFM
-608 ERVYQHEHDSEVV
+608 EMIYSHENDSQVV
-621 IAQQNDRTHDVTV
+621 QAQKANPEHDVTI
-634 TGEDDT
+634 TDGDDA
-640 LYTGILTYM
+640 LYSNIWSYIISM
-649 IAMAGNVTN
+649 SGNVNN
-658 IYDPVIFSV
+658 IYDPIIMDV

-676 PLYDTKIATL
+676 PLYESKISTL
-686 GASKLPI
+686 GASTVPI
-693 SIDVYAMN
+693 AINVYTLN
-701 YGVKEAVLAA
+701 YGVKDAVLAA
-711 ADANKI
+711 ADANGI
-717 QYTDMAGMITG
+717 NYTDTAGMITG
-728 MLSNMVD
+728 MLSNIVN

-747 SLVVSSV
+747 SLIVSSV

-790 ESLMIGLASGILGAL
+790 ESLMIGLAAGILGAL
-805 LAYLLSVPINA
+805 LAYLISIPLNLGVTA
-816 IVGAVL
+816 LL
-822 GDMIAG
+822 GDMLAG

-834 QPYQALLMVGVS
+834 QPQHALLMVGVS
-846 AVLTVIA
+846 ALLTVIA

-861 SKRDPVIAEKRIRI
+861 SKRDPVIALR
-875 SERRKGKGS
+875 SE
-884 SRYKRELPFRLS
+884 
-896 LP
+896 

>member
-62 LNIEGQ
+62 LNIDGQ

-111 SGVPAKERKARA
+111 SGVPAKDRKKRA
-123 AKALEEVGLGAQLK
+123 QEALEKVGLGAQIK

-181 MELLKEIAKD
+181 MELLKEIAQD
-191 KLVIM
+191 RLVIM
-196 VTHNPELAEKYST
+196 VTHNPELAEQYST
-209 RIIRMSDGKITGDSM
+209 RIIRMSDGKITGDTM
-224 PYDSSAEDE
+224 PYDSNAEDE
-233 ARVQAEKDSVITVAE
+233 ALAKSFNAEQA
-248 GEDAAKTAESEPQKD
+248 SEPEGD

-272 VRELRKQKKARLKKT
+272 VKQLRKQKKARLKKT
-287 SMSFSTA
+287 SMSFFTA

-303 SKMGRNMMT
+303 SKIGRNLMT

-323 CLVLGLSTGLTAYIN
+323 CLVLGLSTGLTGYIN

-374 ENTYPENDVISGETN
+374 ENTYPDDDIISGETN
-389 SIVDQMQTMVKTNTI
+389 SIVQQMQTMVKTNDI
-404 DEDFIAK
+404 DEEFIAK
-411 IKKDIEP
+411 IKSDIEP

-431 MLLSKVSVEYE
+431 LLLSKVSTEYE
-442 GSDLDLGG
+442 GSDLDLGS
-450 ITGGLTGEAPQDG
+450 ITGGMGGNTSQDG
-463 NPFSQVGGIGNVSS
+463 NPFSQVNGIGNVSS
-477 ALPLQQLAGEEYFD
+477 ALPLQQLAGEKYFD
-491 LLAGHLPENANEV
+491 ILAGRLPQNANEV

-517 IMAAFDLYGEKVS
+517 IMAAFDLYEQEIS
-530 AAEFVGRQIKIV
+530 ASEFLGKQVKLV
-542 YNDEK
+542 FNDAK
-547 YEKVEGGK
+547 YVPVEEGK
-555 FSLRTDYDVLWN
+555 YSQRTDYDVLWN

-574 MLTVC
+574 TLTVC

-594 ASMSAGLAYGDGFM
+594 ASMTAGLAYGDGFM
-608 ERVYQHEHDSEVV
+608 DNIYEHEHDSAVV
-621 IAQQNDRTHDVTV
+621 LAQQADRTHDVTV
-634 TGEDDT
+634 TDGDDT
-640 LYTGILTYM
+640 LYTSILTYM
-649 IAMAGNVTN
+649 ISMAGNVTN
-658 IYDPVIFSV
+658 IYDPIIFSV

-693 SIDVYAMN
+693 AIDVYALN
-701 YGVKEAVLAA
+701 YGVKDAVITA
-711 ADANKI
+711 ADAAGIK
-717 QYTDMAGMITG
+717 YTDMAGMITG

-805 LAYLLSVPINA
+805 LAYLIAIPINA

-822 GDMIAG
+822 GDMLAG
-828 ASLCIL
+828 ATLCIL
-834 QPYQALLMVGVS
+834 QPLHALLMVGVS
-846 AVLTVIA
+846 ALLTVIA

-861 SKRDPVIAEKRIRI
+861 SKRDPVIALR
-875 SERRKGKGS
+875 SE
-884 SRYKRELPFRLS
+884 
-896 LP
+896 

>member
-62 LNIEGQ
+62 LSIDGQ

-111 SGVPAKERKARA
+111 SGVPAKDRKKRA
-123 AKALEEVGLGAQLK
+123 QEALEKVGLGAQIK

-181 MELLKEIAKD
+181 MELLKEIAQD
-191 KLVIM
+191 RLVIM
-196 VTHNPELAEKYST
+196 VTHNPELAEQYST
-209 RIIRMSDGKITGDSM
+209 RIIRMSDGKITGDTM

-233 ARVQAEKDSVITVAE
+233 ALAKSVNAEQA
-248 GEDAAKTAESEPQKD
+248 SEPEGD

-272 VRELRKQKKARLKKT
+272 VKQLRKQKKARLKKT
-287 SMSFSTA
+287 SMNFFTA

-303 SKMGRNMMT
+303 SKIGRNLMT

-323 CLVLGLSTGLTAYIN
+323 CLVLGLSTGLTGYIN

-374 ENTYPENDVISGETN
+374 KNTYPDDDIISGETN
-389 SIVDQMQTMVKTNTI
+389 SIVQQMQTMVKTNDI
-404 DEDFIAK
+404 DEEFIAK
-411 IKKDIEP
+411 IKSDIEP

-431 MLLSKVSVEYE
+431 LLLSKVSTEYE
-442 GSDLDLGG
+442 GSDLDLGS
-450 ITGGLTGEAPQDG
+450 ITGGMGGNTSQDG
-463 NPFSQVGGIGNVSS
+463 NPFSQVNGIGNVSS
-477 ALPLQQLAGEEYFD
+477 ALPLQQLAGEKYFD
-491 LLAGHLPENANEV
+491 ILAGRLPQNANEV

-517 IMAAFDLYGEKVS
+517 IMAAFDLYEQEIS
-530 AAEFVGRQIKIV
+530 ASEFLGKQVKLV
-542 YNDEK
+542 FNDAK
-547 YEKVEGGK
+547 YVPVEEGK
-555 FSLRTDYDVLWN
+555 YSQRTDYDVLWN

-574 MLTVC
+574 TLTVC

-594 ASMSAGLAYGDGFM
+594 ASMTAGLAYGDGFM
-608 ERVYQHEHDSEVV
+608 DNIYEHEHDSAVV
-621 IAQQNDRTHDVTV
+621 LAQQADRTHDVTV
-634 TGEDDT
+634 TDGDDT
-640 LYTGILTYM
+640 LYTSIITYM
-649 IAMAGNVTN
+649 ISMAGNVTN
-658 IYDPVIFSV
+658 IYDPIIFSV

-693 SIDVYAMN
+693 NIDVYALN
-701 YGVKEAVLAA
+701 YGVKDAVITA
-711 ADANKI
+711 ADAAGIK
-717 QYTDMAGMITG
+717 YTDMAGMITG

-805 LAYLLSVPINA
+805 LAYLIAIPINA

-822 GDMIAG
+822 GDMLAG
-828 ASLCIL
+828 ATLCIL
-834 QPYQALLMVGVS
+834 QPLHALLMVGVS
-846 AVLTVIA
+846 ALLTVIA

-861 SKRDPVIAEKRIRI
+861 SKRDPVIALR
-875 SERRKGKGS
+875 SE
-884 SRYKRELPFRLS
+884 
-896 LP
+896 

>member
-1 MLKLT
+1 M
-6 EIVKDYRAGDNIV
+6 
-19 RALDGISVEFRKSE
+19 EFRKSE

-233 ARVQAEKDSVITVAE
+233 ARVQAEKDFVITVAE
-248 GEDAAKTAESEPQKD
+248 GEDAAKAAESEPQKD

-574 MLTVC
+574 TLTVC

-861 SKRDPVIAEKRIRI
+861 SKRDPVIALR
-875 SERRKGKGS
+875 SE
-884 SRYKRELPFRLS
+884 
-896 LP
+896 

>member
-62 LNIEGQ
+62 LSIDGQ

-111 SGVPAKERKARA
+111 SGVPAKDRKKRA
-123 AKALEEVGLGAQLK
+123 QEALEKVGLGAQIK

-181 MELLKEIAKD
+181 MELLKEIAQD
-191 KLVIM
+191 RLVIM
-196 VTHNPELAEKYST
+196 VTHNPELAEQYST
-209 RIIRMSDGKITGDSM
+209 RIIRMSDGKITGDTM

-233 ARVQAEKDSVITVAE
+233 ALAKSFNAEQA
-248 GEDAAKTAESEPQKD
+248 SEPEGD

-272 VRELRKQKKARLKKT
+272 VKQLRKQKKARLKKT
-287 SMSFSTA
+287 SMNFFTA

-303 SKMGRNMMT
+303 SKIGRNLMT

-323 CLVLGLSTGLTAYIN
+323 CLVLGLSTGLTGYIN

-374 ENTYPENDVISGETN
+374 ENTYPDDDIISGETN
-389 SIVDQMQTMVKTNTI
+389 SIVQQMQTMVKTNDI
-404 DEDFIAK
+404 DEEFIAK
-411 IKKDIEP
+411 IKSDIEP

-431 MLLSKVSVEYE
+431 LLLSKVSTEYE
-442 GSDLDLGG
+442 GSDLDLGS
-450 ITGGLTGEAPQDG
+450 ITGGTGGSASQDG
-463 NPFSQVGGIGNVSS
+463 NPFSQVNGIGNVSS
-477 ALPLQQLAGEEYFD
+477 ALTLQQLAGEKYFD
-491 LLAGHLPENANEV
+491 ILAGRLPQSANEV

-517 IMAAFDLYGEKVS
+517 IMAAFDLYEQEIS
-530 AAEFVGRQIKIV
+530 ASEFVGKQVKLV
-542 YNDEK
+542 YNDAK
-547 YEKVEGGK
+547 YVPVEEGK
-555 FSLRTDYDVLWN
+555 YSQRTDYDVLWN

-574 MLTVC
+574 TLTVC

-594 ASMSAGLAYGDGFM
+594 ASMTAGLAYGDGFM
-608 ERVYQHEHDSEVV
+608 DNIYEHEHDSAVV
-621 IAQQNDRTHDVTV
+621 LAQQADRTHDVTV
-634 TGEDDT
+634 TDGDDT
-640 LYTGILTYM
+640 LYTSIITYM
-649 IAMAGNVTN
+649 ISMAGNVTN
-658 IYDPVIFSV
+658 IYDPIIFSV

-693 SIDVYAMN
+693 NVDVYALN
-701 YGVKEAVLAA
+701 YGVKDAVITA
-711 ADANKI
+711 ADAAGIK
-717 QYTDMAGMITG
+717 YTDMAGMITG

-735 VISVVLICFTSV
+735 VISVVLVCFTSV

-805 LAYLLSVPINA
+805 LAYLIAVPINA

-822 GDMIAG
+822 GDMLAG
-828 ASLCIL
+828 ATLCIL
-834 QPYQALLMVGVS
+834 QPQHALLMVGIS
-846 AVLTVIA
+846 ALLTVIA

-861 SKRDPVIAEKRIRI
+861 SKRDPVIALR
-875 SERRKGKGS
+875 SE
-884 SRYKRELPFRLS
+884 
-896 LP
+896 

>member
-62 LNIEGQ
+62 LNIDGQ
-68 NTDTFKSVDWDLYR
+68 DTDTFKSVDWDLYR

-111 SGVPAKERKARA
+111 SGVPAKERKKRA
-123 AKALEEVGLGAQLK
+123 QEALEKVGLGAQVK

-156 LINNPDIILADEP
+156 LINSPDIILADEP

-181 MELLKEIAKD
+181 MELLKEIAQD
-191 KLVIM
+191 RLVIM

-209 RIIRMSDGKITGDSM
+209 RIIRMSDGKITGDTM
-224 PYDSSAEDE
+224 PYDSGAEEE
-233 ARVQAEKDSVITVAE
+233 ARVQAEKESGVSAFKEPE
-248 GEDAAKTAESEPQKD
+248 GD

-272 VRELRKQKKARLKKT
+272 VRQLRKQKKARLKKT
-287 SMSFSTA
+287 SMSFFTA
-294 VALSFQNIK
+294 VALSFQNIR
-303 SKMGRNMMT
+303 SKIGRNLMT

-323 CLVLGLSTGLTAYIN
+323 CLVLGLSTGLTGYIN
-338 SMGEE
+338 SIGEE

-350 MIGSITAD
+350 MIGSISAD

-365 ETNFQELFG
+365 ETTFQDILG
-374 ENTYPENDVISGETN
+374 ENTYPDNDEISGATS
-389 SIVDQMQTMVKTNTI
+389 SIVDQLMNMVATNTI
-404 DEDFIAK
+404 DEEFVTTVENE
-411 IKKDIEP
+411 IEP
-418 IATAVSYDYGYDA
+418 IASAVVYDYGYDA
-431 MLLSKVSVEYE
+431 LLLSKVSTDYE
-442 GSDLDLGG
+442 GIDSGGLGG
-450 ITGGLTGEAPQDG
+450 IIGGGSSSEDSG
-463 NPFSQVGGIGNVSS
+463 NPFGQVNGIGNVST
-477 ALPLQQLAGEEYFD
+477 ALGLQPLAGEDYFD
-491 LLAGHLPENANEV
+491 ILAGHLPTSPTEV

-517 IMAAFDLYGEKVS
+517 IMAALGEYKNTLS
-530 AAEFVGRQIKIV
+530 ASEFLGKQIKMV

-547 YEKVEGGK
+547 YVPAENGK
-555 FSLRTDYDVLWN
+555 FTLRTDYDTLWN
-567 TSSSEIE
+567 DTSSNEIE
-574 MLTVC
+574 TLTIC
-579 GVIRPQKLNDAGTAL
+579 GVIRPQKLNDTGTAL
-594 ASMSAGLAYGDGFM
+594 SSMTSGIAYGDGFM
-608 ERVYQHEHDSEVV
+608 EMVYSHENDSQVV
-621 IAQQNDRTHDVTV
+621 QVQKANPEHDVTI
-634 TGEDDT
+634 TDGDDA
-640 LYTGILTYM
+640 LYSNIWSYIISM
-649 IAMAGNVTN
+649 SGNVNN
-658 IYDPVIFSV
+658 IYDPIIMDV

-676 PLYDTKIATL
+676 PLYESKISTL
-686 GASKLPI
+686 GASTVPI
-693 SIDVYAMN
+693 AINVYTLN
-701 YGVKEAVLAA
+701 YGVKDAVLAA
-711 ADANKI
+711 ADANGI
-717 QYTDMAGMITG
+717 NYTDTAGMITG
-728 MLSNMVD
+728 MLSNIVN

-747 SLVVSSV
+747 SLIVSSV

-790 ESLMIGLASGILGAL
+790 ESLMIGLAAGILGAL
-805 LAYLLSVPINA
+805 LAYLISIPLNLGVTA
-816 IVGAVL
+816 LL
-822 GDMIAG
+822 GDMLAG

-834 QPYQALLMVGVS
+834 QPQHALLMVGVS
-846 AVLTVIA
+846 ALLTVIA

-861 SKRDPVIAEKRIRI
+861 SKRDPVIALR
-875 SERRKGKGS
+875 SE
-884 SRYKRELPFRLS
+884 
-896 LP
+896 

>member
-62 LNIEGQ
+62 LNIDGQ

-111 SGVPAKERKARA
+111 SGVPAKDRKKRA
-123 AKALEEVGLGAQLK
+123 QEALEKVGLGAQIK

-181 MELLKEIAKD
+181 MELLKEIAQD
-191 KLVIM
+191 RLVIM
-196 VTHNPELAEKYST
+196 VTHNPELAEQYST
-209 RIIRMSDGKITGDSM
+209 RIIRMSDGKITGDTM

-233 ARVQAEKDSVITVAE
+233 ALAKSFNAEQS
-248 GEDAAKTAESEPQKD
+248 SEPEGD

-272 VRELRKQKKARLKKT
+272 VKQLRKQKKARLKKT
-287 SMSFSTA
+287 SMSFFTA

-303 SKMGRNMMT
+303 SKIGRNLMT

-323 CLVLGLSTGLTAYIN
+323 CLVLGLSTGLTGYIN

-374 ENTYPENDVISGETN
+374 ENTYPDDDIISGETN
-389 SIVDQMQTMVKTNTI
+389 SIVQQMQTMVKTNDI
-404 DEDFIAK
+404 DEEFIAK
-411 IKKDIEP
+411 IKSDIEP

-431 MLLSKVSVEYE
+431 LLLSKVSTEYE
-442 GSDLDLGG
+442 GSDLDLGS
-450 ITGGLTGEAPQDG
+450 ITGGMGGNTSQDG
-463 NPFSQVGGIGNVSS
+463 NPFSQVNGIGNVSS
-477 ALPLQQLAGEEYFD
+477 ALPLQQLAGEKYFD
-491 LLAGHLPENANEV
+491 VLAGRLPQNANEV

-517 IMAAFDLYGEKVS
+517 IMAAFDLYEQEIS
-530 AAEFVGRQIKIV
+530 ASEFLGKQVKLV
-542 YNDEK
+542 FNDAK
-547 YEKVEGGK
+547 YVPVEEGK
-555 FSLRTDYDVLWN
+555 YSQRTDYDVLWN

-574 MLTVC
+574 TLTVC

-594 ASMSAGLAYGDGFM
+594 ASMTAGLAYGDGFM
-608 ERVYQHEHDSEVV
+608 DNIYEHEHDSAVV
-621 IAQQNDRTHDVTV
+621 LAQQADRTHDVTV
-634 TGEDDT
+634 TDGDDT
-640 LYTGILTYM
+640 LYTSIITYM
-649 IAMAGNVTN
+649 ISMAGNVTN
-658 IYDPVIFSV
+658 IYDPIIFSV

-693 SIDVYAMN
+693 TIDVYALN
-701 YGVKEAVLAA
+701 YGVKDAVITA
-711 ADANKI
+711 ADAAGIK
-717 QYTDMAGMITG
+717 YTDMAGMITG

-805 LAYLLSVPINA
+805 LAYLIAIPINA

-822 GDMIAG
+822 GDMLAG
-828 ASLCIL
+828 ATLCIL
-834 QPYQALLMVGVS
+834 QPLHALLMVGVS
-846 AVLTVIA
+846 ALLTVIA

-861 SKRDPVIAEKRIRI
+861 SKRDPVIALR
-875 SERRKGKGS
+875 SE
-884 SRYKRELPFRLS
+884 
-896 LP
+896 

>member
-97 QISILANV
+97 QISILSNV

-248 GEDAAKTAESEPQKD
+248 GEDAAKAAESEPQKD

-404 DEDFIAK
+404 NEDFIAK

-530 AAEFVGRQIKIV
+530 AAEFVDRQIKIV

-574 MLTVC
+574 TLTVC

-861 SKRDPVIAEKRIRI
+861 SKRDPVIALR
-875 SERRKGKGS
+875 SE
-884 SRYKRELPFRLS
+884 
-896 LP
+896 

>member
-19 RALDGISVEFRKSE
+19 RALDGISVEFRRSE

-62 LNIEGQ
+62 LNIDGQ
-68 NTDTFKSVDWDLYR
+68 DTDTFKSVDWDLYR

-123 AKALEEVGLGAQLK
+123 AAALEKVGLGAQLK

-181 MELLKEIAKD
+181 MELLKEIAED

-209 RIIRMSDGKITGDSM
+209 RIIRMSDGRITGDSM
-224 PYDSSAEDE
+224 PYDSGAEDE
-233 ARVQAEKDSVITVAE
+233 ERARAQAEA
-248 GEDAAKTAESEPQKD
+248 GEPAFQETGD
-263 AFEEGTRKA
+263 AFEEGTRRA
-272 VRELRKQKKARLKKT
+272 VRQLRKQKKARLKKT
-287 SMSFSTA
+287 SMGFFTA

-303 SKMGRNMMT
+303 SKIGRNLMT

-323 CLVLGLSTGLTAYIN
+323 CLVLGLSTGLTGYIN

-374 ENTYPENDVISGETN
+374 ENTYPDDDIISGETN

-404 DEDFIAK
+404 DEEFIQK
-411 IKKDIEP
+411 IKRDIEP
-418 IATAVSYDYGYDA
+418 VATAVSYDYGYDA
-431 MLLSKVSVEYE
+431 LLLSKVSVEYE

-477 ALPLQQLAGEEYFD
+477 ALPLQQLAGEKYFD
-491 LLAGHLPENANEV
+491 ILAGELPKSANEV

-517 IMAAFDLYGEKVS
+517 IMAAFDLYEEEVS
-530 AAEFVGRQIKIV
+530 AAEFLGREVKLV
-542 YNDEK
+542 YNDAK
-547 YEKVEGGK
+547 YVAVEGGK
-555 FSLRTDYDVLWN
+555 FSQRADYDVLWE
-567 TSSSEIE
+567 TKSDEIQT
-574 MLTVC
+574 LKVC
-579 GVIRPQKLNDAGTAL
+579 GVIRPKKINDAGTAL
-594 ASMSAGLAYGDGFM
+594 ASMTAGLAYGDGFM
-608 ERVYQHEHDSEVV
+608 EQVYEHEHDSAVV
-621 IAQQNDRTHDVTV
+621 LAQQNDKKHDVTV
-634 TGEDDT
+634 TDGDDT
-640 LYTGILTYM
+640 LYTSIISYM

-693 SIDVYAMN
+693 SIDVYAIN
-701 YGVKEAVLAA
+701 YGVKQAVIDA
-711 ADANKI
+711 ADANGI

-728 MLSNMVD
+728 MLSNMVN
-735 VISVVLICFTSV
+735 VISVVLVCFTSV

-805 LAYLLSVPINA
+805 LAYLISVPLNA
-816 IVGAVL
+816 VVGAVL
-822 GDMIAG
+822 GDMLAG
-828 ASLCIL
+828 ATLCIL
-834 QPYQALLMVGVS
+834 QPLHALLMVGVS
-846 AVLTVIA
+846 ALLTVLA

-861 SKRDPVIAEKRIRI
+861 SKRDPVVALR
-875 SERRKGKGS
+875 SE
-884 SRYKRELPFRLS
+884 
-896 LP
+896 